1 MFGSPF
7 FISTQV
13 SRVFNFFG
21 VKGVREV
28 KVVKAKC
35 HASVRVLAFNS

>member
-21 VKGVREV
+21 VKGV
-28 KVVKAKC
+28 KAKC
-35 HASVRVLAFNS
+35 DAGARVSAFNSRA

>member
-21 VKGVREV
+21 VKGV

-35 HASVRVLAFNS
+35 DAGARVSAFNSRA